1 MKHLVDVE
9 YKPEQYINKLQV
21 VSTSHLFE
29 QKIISN
35 LVNSSYHFYLR

>member
-21 VSTSHLFE
+21 VSTSHLLRTE
-29 QKIISN
+29 N
-35 LVNSSYHFYLR
+35 HF